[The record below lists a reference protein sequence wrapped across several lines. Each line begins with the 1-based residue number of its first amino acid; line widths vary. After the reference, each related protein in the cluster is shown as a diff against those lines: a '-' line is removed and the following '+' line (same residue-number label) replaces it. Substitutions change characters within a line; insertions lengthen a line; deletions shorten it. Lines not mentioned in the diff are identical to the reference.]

1 MDAVSESGAHSP
13 LRLRM
18 SSENLSSETA
28 HSETNEIEINDLLQE
43 ALFAKSKSDLQ
54 GMLRICDK
62 IISIL
67 ESTDL
72 IVNITIDDV
81 HVVSMFIISAFDP
94 TNLDFTL
101 VLLRFLHAFQKRERT
116 ISDMIPDEF
125 VICCLALMQEAELLR
140 APLIDV
146 ITEFVIIKEHLLSM
160 IFDTVLALIPVDE
173 SDLSQRIVHFFH
185 VLLASYPSCDE
196 RYVQSIALTLIT
208 NAKSHFSEIPFI
220 MHEFW
225 NRNFSLLRLPGGV
238 QFYNNL
244 LTLDGSCLY
253 EVLCD
258 IKSCLVRDD
267 DLIQII
273 SSGLDM
279 QRIVNL
285 ITDSNELIAET
296 SIVLC
301 NNFISHGGRF
311 CSELIAIGLIDRLLQ
326 VIRFGSWELK
336 RQGILC
342 LSVVL
347 SMQDSYEIISRII
360 TSPDILNLF
369 AEILEN
375 LSDTQ
380 LAVVASSLHHAL
392 VLLQRGMCSESIA
405 QLVHSSNL
413 CSSVWGLC
421 ERTFTSQSA
430 ESAILAL
437 AAFFQEQ

>member
-1 MDAVSESGAHSP
+1 MDAVSESGAQGP
-13 LRLRM
+13 LRLRI
-18 SSENLSSETA
+18 SPENLSSETT
-28 HSETNEIEINDLLQE
+28 HSENNEIEISDLLQE
-43 ALFAKSKSDLQ
+43 TLAAKSSSDLQ
-54 GMLRICDK
+54 GMLSIFDK

-81 HVVSMFIISAFDP
+81 HVASMFIVSAFDL
-94 TNLDFTL
+94 TDLDFTL

-116 ISDMIPDEF
+116 VSDIIPDEF
-125 VICCLALMQEAELLR
+125 VICCLALMQDAVPLR

-146 ITEFVIIKEHLLSM
+146 ITEFMIVKEHLLAM
-160 IFDTVLALIPVDE
+160 IFDTVLTLMPVDE
-173 SDLSQRIVHFFH
+173 SNLLQRIVHFFH
-185 VLLASYPSCDE
+185 VLLASYPHCDE
-196 RYVQSIALTLIT
+196 RYVHSIALSLIN
-208 NAKSHFSEIPFI
+208 NAQSQVSEIPFI

-244 LTLDGSCLY
+244 LALDGSCLY

-267 DLIQII
+267 DLVQII

-301 NNFISHGGRF
+301 NNFISHGGKF

-326 VIRFGSWELK
+326 VIESGSCGLK
-336 RQGILC
+336 RQAILC

-360 TSPDILNLF
+360 MSPDILNLF

-375 LSDTQ
+375 LSDAQ
-380 LAVVASSLHHAL
+380 LAVVVSSLHHAL
-392 VLLQRGMCSESIA
+392 LLLQRGMCSESIA
-405 QLVHSSNL
+405 QLIHSSNL

-437 AAFFQEQ
+437 AAFFQDQ